1 MRAIV
6 FDEGLRFAG
15 DHPEPVCAQGEALV
29 KVSCAGVCATD
40 IEITKGYMGFTGI
53 LGHEFSGRVV
63 SKGGALSGRRV
74 VGEINVPCARC
85 ALCGKGLERHCPKR
99 TVIGIYGRDGAFADY
114 VSLPESNLH
123 PLPDSV
129 SDREAVFVEPI
140 AAAFEILEQVSID
153 KDTRVAV
160 IGDGRLGL
168 LIAQVMALS
177 RCNLT
182 VIGRHSEKLST
193 LDAMAI
199 DTKVGY
205 DGLGREFDVVID
217 AAGTNE
223 GLASALDIVVPKGTI
238 VLKTTVAGNRDV
250 DLNRVVIDEVSLVG
264 SRCGPF
270 APAIEAL
277 AEGKVKVG
285 ALIDSVF
292 KLEDGVHAIERA
304 SQKGV
309 LKVLLEM

>member
-15 DHPEPVCAQGEALV
+15 NLPEPVCAQGEALV
-29 KVSCAGVCATD
+29 RVTCAGVCATD

-53 LGHEFSGRVV
+53 LGHEFTGVV
-63 SKGGALSGRRV
+63 ASDGALKGRRV
-74 VGEINVPCARC
+74 VGEINVPCRRC
-85 ALCGKGLERHCPKR
+85 AICEKGLERHCPKR
-99 TVIGIYGRDGAFADY
+99 TVMGIYGRDGAFADY

-123 PLPDSV
+123 LLPDSV

-140 AAAFEILEQVSID
+140 AAAFEILEQVRID

-168 LIAQVMALS
+168 LIAQVMALTK
-177 RCNLT
+177 CDLT
-182 VIGRHSEKLST
+182 VIGRHLEKLSI
-193 LDAMAI
+193 LESMSI
-199 DTKVGY
+199 DTKVGCE
-205 DGLGREFDVVID
+205 GFGRQFDVVID
-217 AAGTNE
+217 AAGSNE
-223 GLASALDIVVPKGTI
+223 GLASALDLVVPKGTI
-238 VLKTTVAGNRDV
+238 VLKTTIAGNRAI
-250 DLNRVVIDEVSLVG
+250 DLNRVVIDEISLVG

-277 AEGKVKVG
+277 ASRKIDV
-285 ALIDSVF
+285 APLIDSVF
-292 KLEDGVHAIERA
+292 KIEDGVRAIERA

>member
-6 FDEGLRFAG
+6 FDEALRFAG
-15 DHPEPVCAQGEALV
+15 NHPEPICAQGEALV
-29 KVSCAGVCATD
+29 RVRCAGVCATD
-40 IEITKGYMGFTGI
+40 IEITKGYMGFKGI
-53 LGHEFSGRVV
+53 LGHEFTGVV
-63 SKGGALSGRRV
+63 ASDGALKGRRV
-74 VGEINVPCARC
+74 AGEINVACRRC
-85 ALCGKGLERHCPKR
+85 AICEKGLERHCPKR
-99 TVIGIYGRDGAFADY
+99 TVMGICGRDGAFADY

-168 LIAQVMALS
+168 LIAQVMALTK
-177 RCNLT
+177 CDLT
-182 VIGRHSEKLST
+182 VIGRHLEKLSI
-193 LDAMAI
+193 LESMSI
-199 DTKVGY
+199 DTKVGCE
-205 DGLGREFDVVID
+205 GFGREFDVVID
-217 AAGTNE
+217 AAGSNE
-223 GLASALDIVVPKGTI
+223 GLGSALDIVVPKGTI
-238 VLKTTVAGNRDV
+238 VLKTTVAGNRAI
-250 DLNRVVIDEVSLVG
+250 DLNRVVIDEINLVG

-270 APAIEAL
+270 TPAIEAL
-277 AEGKVKVG
+277 ASRKVAVES
-285 ALIDSVF
+285 LIDSVF
-292 KLEDGVHAIERA
+292 KIEDGVRAIERA

>member
-15 DHPEPVCAQGEALV
+15 NHPEPVCAQGEALV

-74 VGEINVPCARC
+74 VGEINVPCRKC
-85 ALCGKGLERHCPKR
+85 VVCGKGLERHCPKR
-99 TVIGIYGRDGAFADY
+99 TVVGIYGRDGAFADY
-114 VSLPESNLH
+114 VSMPESNLH

-129 SDREAVFVEPI
+129 SDKEAVFVEPI
-140 AAAFEILEQVSID
+140 AAAFEILEQVSIG

-177 RCNLT
+177 KCDLT
-182 VIGRHSEKLST
+182 VIGRHLEKLSIIET
-193 LDAMAI
+193 MAI
-199 DTKVGY
+199 DTRVGY

-217 AAGTNE
+217 AAGSNE

-238 VLKTTVAGNRDV
+238 VLKTTVAGDRVV

-277 AEGKVKVG
+277 ASRKVAV
-285 ALIDSVF
+285 APLIDSVF
-292 KLEDGVHAIERA
+292 KLEDGVRAIERA

>member
-6 FDEGLRFAG
+6 FDEALRFVS

-63 SKGGALSGRRV
+63 SKDGALSGRRV
-74 VGEINVPCARC
+74 VGEINVACRRC
-85 ALCGKGLERHCPKR
+85 ALCGKGLERHCQKR
-99 TVIGIYGRDGAFADY
+99 TVMGIYGRDGAFADY
-114 VSLPESNLH
+114 VSLPEANLH
-123 PLPDSV
+123 PIPDSV

-160 IGDGRLGL
+160 IGDGRLGN

-177 RCNLT
+177 RCDLT
-182 VIGRHSEKLST
+182 VIGRHLEKLSI
-193 LDAMAI
+193 LDAMGI
-199 DTKVGY
+199 DTRVGY

-217 AAGTNE
+217 AAGTDE
-223 GLASALDIVVPKGTI
+223 GLTSALDLVVPKGTI
-238 VLKTTVAGNRDV
+238 VLKTTVAGNRAI
-250 DLNRVVIDEVSLVG
+250 DLNRVVIDEISLVG

-270 APAIEAL
+270 APALKAL
-277 AEGKVKVG
+277 ADGKVKVG

-292 KLEDGVHAIERA
+292 KLEDGVRAIERA

-309 LKVLLEM
+309 LKVLLQL

>member
-15 DHPEPVCAQGEALV
+15 NLPEPVCAQGEALV
-29 KVSCAGVCATD
+29 SVSCAGVCATD

-53 LGHEFSGRVV
+53 LGHEFTGVV
-63 SKGGALSGRRV
+63 ASDGALKGRRV
-74 VGEINVPCARC
+74 VGEINVPCRRC
-85 ALCGKGLERHCPKR
+85 VLCGKGLERHCPKR
-99 TVIGIYGRDGAFADY
+99 TVMGIYGRDGAFADY
-114 VSLPESNLH
+114 VALPESNLH

-153 KDTRVAV
+153 KNTRVAV

-168 LIAQVMALS
+168 LIAQVMALTK
-177 RCNLT
+177 CDLT
-182 VIGRHSEKLST
+182 VIGRHLEKLSI
-193 LDAMAI
+193 LESMSI

-205 DGLGREFDVVID
+205 EGFGREFDVVID
-217 AAGTNE
+217 AAGSNE

-238 VLKTTVAGNRDV
+238 VLKTTVAGNRSI
-250 DLNRVVIDEVSLVG
+250 DLNRVVIDEVRLVG

-270 APAIEAL
+270 APAILAL
-277 AEGKVKVG
+277 ASRKVDV
-285 ALIDSVF
+285 APLIDSVF
-292 KLEDGVHAIERA
+292 KIEDGVRAIARA